1 MLALA
6 GLSLLLIE
14 CPYALLQCQK
24 TLVNLSALLLSL
36 FIVALAILGSLTPG
50 KIDQK

>member
-1 MLALA
+1 MLTLA
-6 GLSLLLIE
+6 GLTLLLIE
-14 CPYALLQCQK
+14 CPHAFLQCEK

-50 KIDQK
+50 KINQK